1 MKKHIEITGDANMFA
16 IAFDIEINE
25 LKKHY
30 GEPYNNAYYE
40 IKAEMENLGFNW
52 TQGSLYLSNNDAS
65 FADVFKAIDTLRNI
79 EWFKKSV
86 RDIRAFEVK
95 NWSEMTEIVKS

>member
-1 MKKHIEITGDANMFA
+1 MFA
-16 IAFDIEINE
+16 IAIDLEISE

-30 GEPYNNAYYE
+30 GEPYHNAYFE

-52 TQGSLYLSNNDAS
+52 AQGSLYLSNENAN
-65 FADVFKAIDTLRNI
+65 FADVFKVIDTLRDI
-79 EWFKKSV
+79 GWFKKSV

-95 NWSEMTEIVKS
+95 NWSEMTQIVKS